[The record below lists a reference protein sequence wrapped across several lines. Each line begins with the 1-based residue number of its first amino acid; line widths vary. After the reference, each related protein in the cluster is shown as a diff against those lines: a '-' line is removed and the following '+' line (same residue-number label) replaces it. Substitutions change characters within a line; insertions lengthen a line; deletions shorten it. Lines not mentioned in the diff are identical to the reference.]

1 MKDIE
6 LHSIIKR
13 VLLEEV
19 DDNAFTKREVIFFKF
34 INEYREAANPSS
46 QQINKFIQSN
56 MPSFGFKPE
65 DFSELLN
72 KYTQNYRED
81 GRYED
86 TKISELKQYHNLKSK
101 KITNTNASER
111 VSELLPFK
119 GSNLEGRWEQDG
131 KGDWAYVVIS
141 YGWYPI
147 YIYKYKKWFEASNTY
162 SSSTSKQMRNTRPTR
177 WNSKIGKEML
187 ICDRNEME
195 EIRRGVIKPDQL
207 VVNKNNKFT
216 ESIDKLIDSRTLQTI
231 RVGWFPRLRISFYYT
246 GVRFNEKMPEVTINV
261 VKVDKMVNNKI
272 DREAGDFFTD
282 NMNGVT
288 KEYLK
293 SSIDSYFERSFS
305 EMLGRSLSENLIV
318 NITYN

>member
-1 MKDIE
+1 MDSQYNNWNEIKIAIE
-6 LHSIIKR
+6 YENII
-13 VLLEEV
+13 V
-19 DDNAFTKREVIFFKF
+19 
-34 INEYREAANPSS
+34 
-46 QQINKFIQSN
+46 
-56 MPSFGFKPE
+56 GFK
-65 DFSELLN
+65 
-72 KYTQNYRED
+72 
-81 GRYED
+81 
-86 TKISELKQYHNLKSK
+86 
-101 KITNTNASER
+101 ER
-111 VSELLPFK
+111 DIFYMNMGK
-119 GSNLEGRWEQDG
+119 NIGFEQDG
-131 KGDWAYVVIS
+131 KGEWAYVVIS

>member
-86 TKISELKQYHNLKSK
+86 TKISELKQYHTLKSK
-101 KITNTNASER
+101 KVTNTNASER
-111 VSELLPFK
+111 VAELLPFK

-131 KGDWAYVVIS
+131 KGEWAYVVIS

>member
-86 TKISELKQYHNLKSK
+86 TKISELKQYHTLKSK
-101 KITNTNASER
+101 KVTNTNASER

-131 KGDWAYVVIS
+131 KGEWSYVVIS